1 MLKPPNSNGIPHVGN
16 NRFEGYCA
24 DLAKK
29 VFDIINVDYK
39 IELVKDDRYGAKNEN
54 GSWDGMVGE
63 LVRGVSGHESTHV
76 LEPVS
81 AKIVLQR
88 YGSRYSL

>member
-1 MLKPPNSNGIPHVGN
+1 MGN

-39 IELVKDDRYGAKNEN
+39 IELVKDGRYGAKNEN

-63 LVRGVSGHESTHV
+63 LVRGVSGHENIYV
-76 LEPVS
+76 LGPVS
-81 AKIVLQR
+81 VKTVFQR
-88 YGSRYSL
+88 